1 MARYPTYVPDF
12 QIQINGDNIPVAL
25 RASISSLNYQ
35 DGLEGAD
42 RVEITL
48 ANEQLRWLD
57 HPLLQV
63 DNGFK
68 LRIGYAGAPLEEVFV
83 GEITGV
89 EPTFPNGGMPTLKIV
104 AQDFL
109 QRLTKGS
116 KDRSFHINIPSVAN
130 FPLPDV
136 VAASLVSA
144 TNLLIPNPDPI
155 GGALSIL
162 ITLATTIA
170 ADSPSTQQR
179 RVRRQRSQG
188 NPSSGRHQSGSDF
201 DFLSQVARENGWEM
215 FIDHT
220 MEPRG
225 YVLRFKFLVQDYS
238 PSVTLKWGE
247 SLMDF
252 TPRLTTVGDV
262 FGISAR
268 VWIAS
273 LKIELVLIVSWDFD
287 RAAFDV
293 QIYPN
298 LLGDIDSIVGANK
311 KTLSI
316 NPTSPALAPQHIL
329 RDLLPRLNNRLTGS
343 GSTIGNPS
351 IKAGA
356 VINLEGLGEQF
367 SGLYRITSA
376 THSIDSG
383 GYRTNFQVR
392 KEVWFGSIPTPKGA
406 SGLFRVQGQRI
417 G

>member
-1 MARYPTYVPDF
+1 MARYPTYAPDF
-12 QIQINGDNIPVAL
+12 SIKINDEDIPAAL

-48 ANEQLRWLD
+48 ANERLRWLD

-68 LRIGYAGAPLEEVFV
+68 LLIGYAGDLLEEVFV

-89 EPTFPNGGMPTLKIV
+89 EPTFPNGGMPTLKII
-104 AQDFL
+104 AHDFL
-109 QRLTKGS
+109 QRLTKGTKNRAFRIS
-116 KDRSFHINIPSVAN
+116 IPSVGN

-136 VAASLVSA
+136 VVASLVSG
-144 TNLLIPNPDPI
+144 TNLLIPDPDPI

-162 ITLATTIA
+162 ISIATTIVAPSA
-170 ADSPSTQQR
+170 AQR
-179 RVRRQRSQG
+179 NVRRQAQ
-188 NPSSGRHQSGSDF
+188 QSDF
-201 DFLSQVARENGWEM
+201 DFLSRISRENGWEM
-215 FIDHT
+215 YIDHT
-220 MEPRG
+220 LKPRG
-225 YVLRFKFLVQDYS
+225 YILRFKFLIQDYS

-252 TPRLTTVGDV
+252 TPRLTSVGDV
-262 FGISAR
+262 FGVSAR
-268 VWIAS
+268 VWVPN
-273 LKIELVLIVSWDFD
+273 LKIEIVIVVSWDYD
-287 RAAFDV
+287 RASFDV
-293 QIYPN
+293 QVYPS
-298 LLGDIDSIVGANK
+298 LIGDIDQILGPAAAG

-316 NPTSPALAPQHIL
+316 QPTSFALAPQKIISE
-329 RDLLPRLNNRLTGS
+329 LLPRLNNRLTGT
-343 GSTIGNPS
+343 GSTIGNLN

-376 THSIDSG
+376 SHSIDSG

-392 KEVWFGSIPTPKGA
+392 KEVWFGSIPIPKGT
-406 SGLFRVQGQRI
+406 SGLLRVQGQRI
-417 G
+417 S

>member
-68 LRIGYAGAPLEEVFV
+68 LRIGYAGTPLEEVFV

-116 KDRSFHINIPSVAN
+116 KDRSFSLSIPSVGN

-170 ADSPSTQQR
+170 ADSPSGQQGGL
-179 RVRRQRSQG
+179 RRQT
-188 NPSSGRHQSGSDF
+188 GSDF
-201 DFLSQVARENGWEM
+201 EFLSQVSRENGWEM

-225 YVLRFKFLVQDYS
+225 YILRFKFLVQDYS

-262 FGISAR
+262 AGISAR
-268 VWIAS
+268 VWISS

-298 LLGDIDSIVGANK
+298 LMGDIDEDVGANK
-311 KTLSI
+311 KTLAI
-316 NPTSPALAPQHIL
+316 APTSPALAPQHIL
-329 RDLLPRLNNRLTGS
+329 KELLPRLNNRLTGS
-343 GSTIGNPS
+343 GSSIGNPN

-383 GYRTNFQVR
+383 GWRTSWQVR
-392 KEVWFGSIPTPKGA
+392 QEVWFGSIPIPKGE
-406 SGLFRVQGQRI
+406 SGLLRLQGQRI
-417 G
+417 R